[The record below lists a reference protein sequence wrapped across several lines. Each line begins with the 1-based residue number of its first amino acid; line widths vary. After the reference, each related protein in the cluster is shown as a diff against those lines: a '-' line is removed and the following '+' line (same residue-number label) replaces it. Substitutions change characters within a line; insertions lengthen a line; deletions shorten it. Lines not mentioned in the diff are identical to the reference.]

1 MPVKHIHIEYE
12 LMTTVVQTQYNK
24 PLKLVK
30 AEWKTTKGEP
40 VLTLKQ
46 THKEGSQH
54 EEKSKGTDK

>member
-1 MPVKHIHIEYE
+1 M
-12 LMTTVVQTQYNK
+12 MTVVQCTK

-30 AEWKTTKGEP
+30 AEWKTAKGEP